1 MTLLLRDSKTM
12 RNLVG
17 EKIGNL
23 TVETCLSNG
32 PFAQVYK
39 TKNTATGLTSA
50 FKVAQSNSVTTS
62 SRPTPDQ
69 SQALEEITG
78 AVMQVR
84 PDPLALL
91 HYQASFTQSIGN
103 EVFPKF
109 FSFIEET
116 DRQLVGYEMEF
127 IDGVTLRD
135 LIAEH
140 AATLSHIVLI
150 AEALEKLLSCAPY
163 HGDLKPSNIIIDES
177 TVKLLDPGFF
187 GEIKSGLGDSFPM
200 KVTTPLY
207 YPFLNPDDFFAVG
220 LITWEAVFG
229 RHPLKYTE
237 FADADI
243 SDQLDMVVRKQGNRG
258 TILSIAAP
266 EVTDSSPSD
275 AAIGPRGTKH
285 LAQVITIVRD
295 RRGKTGRRP
304 WVPEHLRNC
313 GGTERVK
320 KPSRL
325 LSMGLV
331 ADVRVL
337 TLRFIGRFESSSQ
350 SSFCDISNQVYFHRF
365 FYSQL
370 LIVSRGISNARYFS
384 IDFYIEVLIT
394 IS

>member
-1 MTLLLRDSKTM
+1 MTPLLRDTKTM

-23 TVETCLSNG
+23 NVETCLSNG

-84 PDPLALL
+84 PDPRALL
-91 HYQASFTQSIGN
+91 HYQVSFTQSIGN
-103 EVFPKF
+103 EVFPRI

-127 IDGVTLRD
+127 IDGVTLQD
-135 LIAEH
+135 LIAKN
-140 AATLSHIVLI
+140 AATILHVELI
-150 AEALEKLLSCAPY
+150 AAALEKLLSCAPY
-163 HGDLKPSNIIIDES
+163 HGDLKPSNIIIHES

-187 GEIKSGLGDSFPM
+187 GEIKSALGDSFPM

-207 YPFLNPDDFFAVG
+207 YPYLKPDDFFAIG
-220 LITWEAVFG
+220 LIAWEVVLG

-243 SDQLDMVVRKQGNRG
+243 SEQLDLVVRTQEIGGQFFLSPLRKLPIPVHLIPQLDPAAQK
-258 TILSIAAP
+258 ILLKLLRLS
-266 EVTDSSPSD
+266 VTDEEKLEVDPGYQSISEIVT
-275 AAIGPRGTKH
+275 ALKELKH
-285 LAQVITIVRD
+285 LL
-295 RRGKTGRRP
+295 KT
-304 WVPEHLRNC
+304 
-313 GGTERVK
+313 
-320 KPSRL
+320 
-325 LSMGLV
+325 
-331 ADVRVL
+331 
-337 TLRFIGRFESSSQ
+337 
-350 SSFCDISNQVYFHRF
+350 
-365 FYSQL
+365 
-370 LIVSRGISNARYFS
+370 
-384 IDFYIEVLIT
+384 DF
-394 IS
+394 